1 MSKLTSMIYI
11 QSKFKQVELKNWKNQ
26 DLKQIELETKK
37 NYLHTGVTQIAIILS
52 VIIHYF
58 GNSFG

>member
-26 DLKQIELETKK
+26 DFKQIELETK
-37 NYLHTGVTQIAIILS
+37 NDLHTGVTQIAVILS

-58 GNSFG
+58 GYSFG